1 VADVLV
7 PMVGKIVA
15 VEVKVGDKVEEN
27 DQIALLEA
35 MKMEIPVITPLSG
48 TVKEVKVSVDQTVE
62 ADTVLAVI
70 E

>member
-1 VADVLV
+1 MADVLV

-35 MKMEIPVITPLSG
+35 MKMEIPVIAPLSG

-62 ADTVLAVI
+62 ADSVLAVI

>member
-1 VADVLV
+1 MADVLV

-15 VEVKVGDKVEEN
+15 VDVNVGDKVEEN

-35 MKMEIPVITPLSG
+35 MKMEIPVIAPSSG

-62 ADTVLAVI
+62 ADAVLAVI

>member
-1 VADVLV
+1 MVNVLV

-15 VEVKVGDKVEEN
+15 VDVNVGDKVEEN

-35 MKMEIPVITPLSG
+35 MKMEIPVIAPSSG

>member
-35 MKMEIPVITPLSG
+35 MKMEIPVIAPSSG

>member
-1 VADVLV
+1 MADVLV

>member
-1 VADVLV
+1 MADVLV

-15 VEVKVGDKVEEN
+15 VDVNVGDTVEEN

-35 MKMEIPVITPLSG
+35 MKMEIPVIAPSSG